1 LNKLQ
6 FLLAI
11 FANKKLGNTMIY
23 FSLVALIVF
32 ILSQLSILPQVIL
45 GLRIDLWIMCILAL
59 VAVINYFTIKKV
71 NENYISYL
79 ITGLF
84 LLA

>member
-1 LNKLQ
+1 M
-6 FLLAI
+6 AI

>member
-1 LNKLQ
+1 
-6 FLLAI
+6 LAI

>member
-1 LNKLQ
+1 
-6 FLLAI
+6 
-11 FANKKLGNTMIY
+11 MIY